1 MRIGELIR
9 WAIFLIVAGTSGTG
23 LWYAYEYTR
32 PCAQPISYALGAF
45 DSRFDVTNAA
55 LLAEAK
61 AAAAIWNKAAGK
73 TVLVY
78 DPDAAMK
85 INLIYDERE
94 ANAKIGRRIARQE
107 TAMEDARA
115 TLDALQA
122 QYTAAQTAYNRE
134 VDRVNARGG
143 ATRSEAATLNAER
156 DSLNAL
162 ADILNA
168 QVAAFNES
176 VASFNATV
184 NEYNQTA
191 GKTFQAGQYVR
202 DASGERINIF
212 EFIGTIQL
220 KRVLAHEFGHAIGLD
235 HNDDPK
241 AIMYA
246 KNESGNLAP
255 TASDLSSL
263 RALCGA

>member
-1 MRIGELIR
+1 MRGEIIR
-9 WAIFLIVAGTSGTG
+9 WLILLIIAGTSGAG
-23 LWYAYEYTR
+23 LLYAYQYMR
-32 PCAQPISYALGAF
+32 PCAHPITYTIGAF
-45 DSRFDVTNAA
+45 DSRFGITNAT

-61 AAAAIWNKAAGK
+61 AAAEIWNKAAGK
-73 TVLVY
+73 TILTY
-78 DPDAAMK
+78 DPNAAMK

-94 ANAKIGRRIARQE
+94 ANAKLGRKIAHQQDS
-107 TAMEDARA
+107 MDSARA

-122 QYTAAQTAYNRE
+122 QYTTKQAVYNEE
-134 VDRVNARGG
+134 VNAVNARGG
-143 ATRSEAATLNAER
+143 ATRSEATILNAER

-162 ADILNA
+162 ADSLNA
-168 QVAAFNES
+168 QVATFNS
-176 VASFNATV
+176 SIATFNATV
-184 NEYNQTA
+184 EEYNRTA
-191 GKTFQAGQYVR
+191 GRTFQAGQYVR

-212 EFIGTIQL
+212 EFIGIIQL

-241 AIMYA
+241 AIMYE
-246 KNESGNLAP
+246 KNESGNLVP